1 MKQSEENFLNMVHSV
16 LDTLNKN
23 QLIWIMESAI
33 VREVNSIEYDYYET
47 IGNLNHNSRLDPGI
61 RYVTLNDDLN
71 SIIRA
76 TIKLCRRMY
85 LYARHHNDEII
96 RKLVDHSE
104 STLANGS
111 DRTVIQRC
119 NTIVCRAEWM
129 LYYLEPYNISASQL
143 TRLHNQIDEY
153 EQSHGDQ
160 SKYSNL
166 SQRPTVSSQIT
177 QLKERLSLL
186 DELINGLITNS
197 KLISEYDNSKI
208 IIDYSKATKTV
219 TESLFR

>member
-23 QLIWIMESAI
+23 QSVWFSESAI
-33 VREVNSIEYDYYET
+33 VMEVHSIEQDYYET
-47 IGNLNHNSRLDPGI
+47 VGRLNRKSRIP
-61 RYVTLNDDLN
+61 YTTLNDDLK

-85 LYARHHNDEII
+85 LYARHHNDEIMM
-96 RKLVDHSE
+96 KLVDHSE

-129 LYYLEPYNISASQL
+129 LYYLEPYHISASQL

-153 EQSHGDQ
+153 EKSIEDRSKFSNVSH
-160 SKYSNL
+160 K
-166 SQRPTVSSQIT
+166 PTVSHQVA
-177 QLKERLSLL
+177 QLKERLNLL

-197 KLISEYDNSKI
+197 ELISEYEDSRI
-208 IIDYSKATKTV
+208 IIDHSKALKRV
-219 TESLFR
+219 TEPVFR

>member
-1 MKQSEENFLNMVHSV
+1 MKQSEKKFLNMVHSV

-23 QLIWIMESAI
+23 QSIWISESAI
-33 VREVNSIEYDYYET
+33 VKEVHSIEHDYDET
-47 IGNLNHNSRLDPGI
+47 IGRLNRKSRI
-61 RYVTLNDDLN
+61 RYTTLNDDLK

-85 LYARHHNDEII
+85 LYARRHNDEIMM
-96 RKLVDHSE
+96 KLVDHSE

-129 LYYLEPYNISASQL
+129 LYYLEPYHISASQL

-153 EQSHGDQ
+153 EKSIGDRSKFSNVSH
-160 SKYSNL
+160 K
-166 SQRPTVSSQIT
+166 PTVSHHIA

-197 KLISEYDNSKI
+197 KLISEYEHSRI
-208 IIDYSKATKTV
+208 IIDHSKALKTV
-219 TESLFR
+219 TEPVFR